1 MRGHLTVQ
9 LVCAAALVAALV
21 VLPGVVP
28 GQTPP
33 AGDSGFGAGHVLQ
46 TDFVSE
52 GHSGPNGENPVGTL
66 TVRGYLNFEATATCS
81 NVSGNAVVA
90 GYRIETG
97 GMAGRGFLSS
107 SVDHGPPRRG
117 HPVDVTVYSGY
128 LRRPPVNCPSPGE
141 PPPRG
146 FDSTGGGPFTRGDFT
161 LVDAREHLTSGS
173 PVARLGR
180 VRLAL
185 RPGHLAGHSEGALE
199 IRARVC
205 GAPGTALLRF
215 TQASSPAGRKRPVD
229 SRTTWLTKLRH
240 TGACESHVLTRR
252 LGRFPGGRRYRV
264 TMSARTTAR
273 RWSPKV
279 TRSVDAR

>member
-1 MRGHLTVQ
+1 MRRRLTAQ
-9 LVCAAALVAALV
+9 LACVAALISPLV
-21 VLPGVVP
+21 VMPGAVP

-66 TVRGYLNFEATATCS
+66 TVSGYLNFRATATCS

-128 LRRPPVNCPSPGE
+128 LRRPPVSCPSPGD

-161 LVDAREHLTSGS
+161 LVDVREHLTSAS
-173 PVARLGR
+173 PVARLGPVR
-180 VRLAL
+180 VAL
-185 RPGHLAGHSEGALE
+185 RPRHLAGHSEGALE

-215 TQASSPAGRKRPVD
+215 AQASSPAGRRRPVD

-240 TGACESHVLTRR
+240 TGVCETHVLTGR
-252 LGRFPGGRRYRV
+252 LGRFPGGRRYQV

-273 RWSPKV
+273 RWSRRV
-279 TRSVDAR
+279 ARSVDAR